1 MSDTQAPS
9 KESVSQ
15 SEPTSYLVEGDT
27 YRKLIAERDA
37 YRSVA
42 NDLARQLRQRTPA
55 DTNAPP
61 ERASHEPPAELP
73 PKLDTTMPTVWHY
86 LLVAAHHVVEAVDFS
101 HDNKAE
107 PLKWTVPWAKVT
119 RLRDAVLKAKML
131 NGAPGPTPPPS
142 PDAGTLA
149 RLAGVIFSRTE
160 MSLDEKEAEVAKMI
174 DGYNT
179 ARMKE
184 WESAKLIRPY
194 IVQLPG
200 VSENPNEGPVV
211 NGLVQIA
218 DGVLPAYYNQW
229 KCSQCG
235 RDPRDVQFNG
245 CGYSQSCG
253 RTALTKFASPK

>member
-61 ERASHEPPAELP
+61 ERASHEPSA
-73 PKLDTTMPTVWHY
+73 
-86 LLVAAHHVVEAVDFS
+86 
-101 HDNKAE
+101 
-107 PLKWTVPWAKVT
+107 
-119 RLRDAVLKAKML
+119 
-131 NGAPGPTPPPS
+131 GAQV
-142 PDAGTLA
+142 LA
-149 RLAGVIFSRTE
+149 RIVWSEFCQPG
-160 MSLDEKEAEVAKMI
+160 SLDDREAAV
-174 DGYNT
+174 
-179 ARMKE
+179 
-184 WESAKLIRPY
+184 AKLIQGFIDARAAQP
-194 IVQLPG
+194 PG